1 VNPTTETTGDPPP
14 GVATQAPPYL
24 GFGLSLL
31 CFAALYFVMRRWF
44 TRLAGEG

>member
-1 VNPTTETTGDPPP
+1 VNPTTEAQGDPPP

-31 CFAALYFVMRRWF
+31 CFAALYFVLRRWF
-44 TRLAGEG
+44 TRVSGEG